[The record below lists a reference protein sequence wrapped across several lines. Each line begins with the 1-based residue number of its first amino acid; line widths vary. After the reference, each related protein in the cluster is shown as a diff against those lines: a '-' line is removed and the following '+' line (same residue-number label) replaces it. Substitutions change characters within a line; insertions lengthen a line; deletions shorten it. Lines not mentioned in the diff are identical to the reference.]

1 MTGFF
6 ERFSRLV
13 LKEKKVLMGRFH
25 LNQINC
31 NNLFYSQSRDF
42 PSSIRGYV
50 VGFKRVDQRQP
61 SIFRRSLCGDFS
73 SLLSVLTF
81 VFCKLNSFQITE
93 MAIKISARQSV
104 FDITGFQF
112 LFCLQQ
118 KNTTFVSK
126 KRRCFDRIRSCV

>member
-1 MTGFF
+1 
-6 ERFSRLV
+6 
-13 LKEKKVLMGRFH
+13 MGRFH

-126 KRRCFDRIRSCV
+126 KKDALTGLGVVCKQNTHKYHAQDQKRSCCKV